1 MYVVYAVVEV
11 CNMRKVT
18 NIPLPT
24 LTVGTGLPDQDHWT
38 IMKFRAGP
46 VSRFWKT
53 RVSIYSGPCLLNTF
67 FFWTFSERCQ
77 RRFDSESCPL
87 FPTLIPPSSLFKAIF
102 YRHKSL
108 TNCASTASE
117 SRMQAS
123 TYILLLFSCIKSL
136 TWVASTDEQ
145 TQFIKFCR

>member
-46 VSRFWKT
+46 VSRFRKT
-53 RVSIYSGPCLLNTF
+53 RVSKYYTMFVKYIFFLNFT
-67 FFWTFSERCQ
+67 ERCQ
-77 RRFDSESCPL
+77 RPFDSESCPL